1 MHYGGLWAMA
11 IHIGILLAT
20 TPDPQK
26 IRKAPIWMAPRGVGG
41 GLWVRARA
49 KGQGQGPG
57 PRARVACAQTRTR
70 MNVHKH
76 LQTSHTFI
84 LVHKHACTRMNVH
97 KHFQTFLIQT
107 HTCLGRGPRARAKG
121 QGQGPGPRARGSLG
135 GGGRRHPKW
144 GLSNHLGGGSEKNAN
159 MNSHAP

>member
-1 MHYGGLWAMA
+1 MGHGYSYWHSSRYHPRSAKNSKGP
-11 IHIGILLAT
+11 ILDA
-20 TPDPQK
+20 
-26 IRKAPIWMAPRGVGG
+26 AGG
-41 GLWVRARA
+41 GWGGGSGLGPGPRARA
-49 KGQGQGPG
+49 KGQGPG

-107 HTCLGRGPRARAKG
+107 HTCLGHGPRARAKG
-121 QGQGPGPRARGSLG
+121 QGAKGPRAKGPRGQGPKGKTVAFTQAYLYAVFL
-135 GGGRRHPKW
+135 RH
-144 GLSNHLGGGSEKNAN
+144 
-159 MNSHAP
+159 